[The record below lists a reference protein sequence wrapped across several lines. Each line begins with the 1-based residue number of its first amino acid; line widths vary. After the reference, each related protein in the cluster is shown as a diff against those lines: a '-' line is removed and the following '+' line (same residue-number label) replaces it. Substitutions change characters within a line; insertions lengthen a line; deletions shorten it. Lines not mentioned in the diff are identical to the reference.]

1 MLGGP
6 FRGRY
11 FKRTCKPLI
20 IVLLCLLLFCVL
32 VSFVVLTQI
41 KGGLELRQR
50 QGASELK
57 EAILRALGEQK
68 ADFRDF
74 NQQSVEQL
82 RKSLGDSF
90 TNQSLVLE
98 KRFESLQQQTDK
110 RLDEIRGN
118 VEKRLQTSFEQNFG
132 AFKEMNKSLLHLKG
146 SADQMLKV
154 SEQVSEL
161 NHILASPK
169 LQGNFGETALQ
180 DLLNDI
186 LPSGAFEWQPRLA
199 EGCQPDA
206 CIRIKEHR
214 LCIDA
219 KFPKDRIAAL
229 LDAARDDAALHQA
242 NKELA
247 AVIRSMAS
255 DIAKKY
261 IRPELGTTD
270 QVFLFVPSEKLY
282 YEVLKMP
289 DLVEHCRKLKVSIV
303 SPNTMGAT
311 LYAVALAFR
320 GYEMQE
326 NARALV
332 KSIQEMDKHFRN
344 FQSDFENVGKRI
356 EQAQNDYVKA
366 GRDLERFDKTITKL
380 RDGEARIGLD
390 DKSS

>member
-1 MLGGP
+1 VQ
-6 FRGRY
+6 
-11 FKRTCKPLI
+11 TLI

-169 LQGNFGETALQ
+169 LQGE
-180 DLLNDI
+180 
-186 LPSGAFEWQPRLA
+186 
-199 EGCQPDA
+199 
-206 CIRIKEHR
+206 
-214 LCIDA
+214 
-219 KFPKDRIAAL
+219 
-229 LDAARDDAALHQA
+229 
-242 NKELA
+242 
-247 AVIRSMAS
+247 
-255 DIAKKY
+255 
-261 IRPELGTTD
+261 
-270 QVFLFVPSEKLY
+270 
-282 YEVLKMP
+282 
-289 DLVEHCRKLKVSIV
+289 
-303 SPNTMGAT
+303 
-311 LYAVALAFR
+311 FR
-320 GYEMQE
+320 G
-326 NARALV
+326 NGPTG
-332 KSIQEMDKHFRN
+332 F
-344 FQSDFENVGKRI
+344 
-356 EQAQNDYVKA
+356 AQ
-366 GRDLERFDKTITKL
+366 
-380 RDGEARIGLD
+380 
-390 DKSS
+390 